1 MKLFTSRNHHISQK
15 TCWGIHTETRT
26 KLRLWVALDALKRS
40 DQTIKALWTPR
51 ATETFQYCRSAHFRP
66 LPPTKPLICTN
77 QSQLFY
83 PTIFDSSQKVEAL
96 SFLCHVW
103 VHRTTVSWVQGLRWN
118 VLHACSLSV
127 ALFFRKDGQQVGNAF
142 IASPES
148 L

>member
-66 LPPTKPLICTN
+66 LPPTN
-77 QSQLFY
+77 QSYAQINHSYFIQPYLTLHRKWKLYHSSAMCEFTGQLY
-83 PTIFDSSQKVEAL
+83 HGYKV
-96 SFLCHVW
+96 
-103 VHRTTVSWVQGLRWN
+103 
-118 VLHACSLSV
+118 CSGMCCTP
-127 ALFFRKDGQQVGNAF
+127 AAYQ
-142 IASPES
+142 
-148 L
+148 

>member
-66 LPPTKPLICTN
+66 LPPTNHSYAQINHSYFIQPYLTLHRKWKLYH
-77 QSQLFY
+77 SSASV
-83 PTIFDSSQKVEAL
+83 SSQDNCIMGTRSAVECAARL
-96 SFLCHVW
+96 QPIS
-103 VHRTTVSWVQGLRWN
+103 SP
-118 VLHACSLSV
+118 
-127 ALFFRKDGQQVGNAF
+127 LFQKGWSTGG
-142 IASPES
+142 
-148 L
+148 